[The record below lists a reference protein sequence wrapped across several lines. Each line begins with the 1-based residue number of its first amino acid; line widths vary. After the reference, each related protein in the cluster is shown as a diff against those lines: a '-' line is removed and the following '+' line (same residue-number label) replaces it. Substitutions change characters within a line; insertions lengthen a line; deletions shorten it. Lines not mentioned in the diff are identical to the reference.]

1 MIVQKFGGTSVGSS
15 ERMKQVLDLVYD
27 GNRKIV
33 VLSAV
38 AGTTNKLV
46 VISDFINSENI
57 SVALEKIKELRE
69 EYKLF
74 VDKLFSSEEYA
85 IQGHKICSKE
95 FDEIQNLAKGV
106 LRGDE
111 LAKIILSKGELIST
125 QLFTLFSQEAE
136 KPCVLINALDF
147 MHTNENNDPDL
158 NKTASDISDILGKH
172 PGNICFVTQGYICRN
187 VTGKIDNLQRGG
199 SDYTATII
207 GAVLECEEIQIWT
220 DIDGL
225 HNNDP
230 RIVKGTSPVRQ
241 LSYREAA
248 ELAYFGAKILHPTC
262 VIPAEQK
269 NVPVRLKNTF
279 EPKAPGTFI
288 SSKSSG
294 RTITAIAAKDK
305 ITAINIRSGRMLNAY
320 GFLRKVFEVFEV
332 YKTPI
337 DMITTSEVSVSLTVD
352 DTTHINDIITNLEKY
367 GEVTVENDFSII
379 CIVGD
384 DLTSDIQSPSIILS
398 SLSEIP
404 LRMVSYGGSINNIS
418 ILLKSEFKNE
428 ALNALHGE
436 IFHSEVNMKM
446 VSI

>member
-27 GNRKIV
+27 GTRKIV

-46 VISDFINSENI
+46 VISDLINAGDIIKAN
-57 SVALEKIKELRE
+57 EKISELRV
-69 EYKLF
+69 EYKTF
-74 VDKLFSSEEYA
+74 VENLYSTNEFKKAGHQVCDKEIDA
-85 IQGHKICSKE
+85 IQELVSNASE
-95 FDEIQNLAKGV
+95 
-106 LRGDE
+106 GDE
-111 LAKIILSKGELIST
+111 ATKIILSKGELIST
-125 QLFTLFSQEAE
+125 QLFTLFSKEAG
-136 KPCVLINALDF
+136 KPCVLINAFDF
-147 MHTNENNDPDL
+147 MHTNEHNDPDL
-158 NKTASDISDILGKH
+158 KKTGSELSKILNEIQGD
-172 PGNICFVTQGYICRN
+172 ICFVTQGYICKN
-187 VTGKIDNLQRGG
+187 AKGKTDNLQRGG

-207 GAVLECEEIQIWT
+207 GAVSDCEEIQIWT

-262 VIPAEQK
+262 VIPAEQSD
-269 NVPVRLKNTF
+269 VPVRLKNTF
-279 EPKAPGTFI
+279 EPQAPGTFI

-305 ITAINIRSGRMLNAY
+305 ITAIKIRSGRMLNAY
-320 GFLRKVFEVFEV
+320 GFLRKVFEVFEAF
-332 YKTPI
+332 KTPI
-337 DMITTSEVSVSLTVD
+337 DMITTSEVSVSLTID
-352 DTTHINDIITNLEKY
+352 DTTHINDIISNLEKY
-367 GEVTVENDFSII
+367 GEVTVEHDFSII

-384 DLTSDIQSPSIILS
+384 DLTSDIQSPSIILT

-436 IFHSEVNMKM
+436 VFHSLENIKM
-446 VSI
+446 AGV

>member
-46 VISDFINSENI
+46 VIGNFINSENI

-74 VDKLFSSEEYA
+74 VEKLFSSEEYT
-85 IQGHKICSKE
+85 ILGHRICSKE
-95 FDEIQNLAKGV
+95 IDEIQNLAEGS

-111 LAKIILSKGELIST
+111 PVKIILSKGELIST

-158 NKTASDISDILGKH
+158 NKTASDISDILSKN

-187 VTGKIDNLQRGG
+187 VAGKIDNLQRGG

-279 EPKAPGTFI
+279 EPEAPGTFI

-305 ITAINIRSGRMLNAY
+305 ITAIKIRSGRMLNAY
-320 GFLRKVFEVFEV
+320 GFLRKVFEVFEA

-428 ALNALHGE
+428 ALNALHSE
-436 IFHSEVNMKM
+436 IFHSEENMKM
-446 VSI
+446 VSM